1 MITYCYKHDKCHVIN
16 LLTFF
21 KLLCTHNILIISYY
35 ACIINMLN
43 FYFFEIFFKNYKI
56 SKLADNQ
63 MIMILNYACI
73 IIAIFVEILKKM
85 QTKLTQLLN
94 INYPIIQAPMFL
106 VSNTAMVIE
115 AMHSGI
121 AGCIPALNY
130 RTLDALKKAIHE
142 LKKAKVAGGS
152 FGFNLIVNK
161 SNIKYKEQLR
171 VLCEEGCDF
180 IITSLGSPEETI
192 KQAHQVGIK
201 VFCDVV
207 DLKFA
212 QKVEALGAD
221 AIIAVNNEAGGHRG
235 NVSPEVL
242 IKELVSHCNI
252 PIISAG
258 GVGCKADVDK
268 MLGFGAA
275 GVSVGSPFIASTEAN
290 VTNEYKQACVDY
302 GAKDIVMT
310 ERISGTP
317 CTVIN
322 TPYVQK
328 IGTKQTWL
336 EAILNKNKKLK
347 KWVKMIRFSIGMRA
361 TEKAA
366 TQATY
371 KTVWVAGPSIE
382 FTKDIQPVKAIV
394 KRLTH

>member
-1 MITYCYKHDKCHVIN
+1 MHMPTQ
-16 LLTFF
+16 
-21 KLLCTHNILIISYY
+21 
-35 ACIINMLN
+35 LN
-43 FYFFEIFFKNYKI
+43 
-56 SKLADNQ
+56 
-63 MIMILNYACI
+63 
-73 IIAIFVEILKKM
+73 
-85 QTKLTQLLN
+85 QLLN
-94 INYPIIQAPMFL
+94 IKYPIIKAPMFL

-115 AMHSGI
+115 AMKAGI

-130 RTLDALKKAIHE
+130 RTLSDLKAAIDE
-142 LKKAKVAGGS
+142 LKAAKEKVSPTDGRGGS

-192 KQAHQVGIK
+192 NQAHKVGIK
-201 VFCDVV
+201 VLCDVT

-212 QKVEALGAD
+212 KKVEELGAD

-235 NVSPEVL
+235 DLSP
-242 IKELVSHCNI
+242 KELIQLLKSNCSI

-258 GVGCKADVDK
+258 GVGTKAELDT
-268 MLGFGAA
+268 MLSYGAD
-275 GVSVGSPFIASTEAN
+275 GVSIGSPFIASVEAG
-290 VTNEYKQACVDY
+290 VTDEYKQACVDY

-310 ERISGTP
+310 QRISGTP

-328 IGTKQTWL
+328 IGTKESGL
-336 EAILNKNKKLK
+336 ESLLNKNKKLK
-347 KWVKMIRFSIGMRA
+347 KWVKMIRFSIGMKA

-366 TQATY
+366 KQATY

-382 FTKDIQPVKAIV
+382 HTKEILPMKTIIQNLI
-394 KRLTH
+394 T

>member
-1 MITYCYKHDKCHVIN
+1 MTA
-16 LLTFF
+16 
-21 KLLCTHNILIISYY
+21 KLNDILGI
-35 ACIINMLN
+35 
-43 FYFFEIFFKNYKI
+43 K
-56 SKLADNQ
+56 
-63 MIMILNYACI
+63 
-73 IIAIFVEILKKM
+73 
-85 QTKLTQLLN
+85 
-94 INYPIIQAPMFL
+94 YPIIQAPMFL

-115 AMHSGI
+115 AMKSGI

-130 RTLDALKKAIHE
+130 RTLEELRAAIKE
-142 LKKAKVAGGS
+142 LKAAKRPGGA

-161 SNIKYKEQLR
+161 SNLKYKDQLQ

-192 KQAHQVGIK
+192 KKAHEVGIK

-212 QKVEALGAD
+212 KKVEGLGAD
-221 AIIAVNNEAGGHRG
+221 AAIAVNNEAGGHRG
-235 NVSPEVL
+235 NISPEAL
-242 IKELVSHCNI
+242 IKELKSHINI
-252 PIISAG
+252 PVISAG

-268 MLGFGAA
+268 MLSFGAD
-275 GVSVGSPFIASTEAN
+275 GVSVGSPFIASEEAQ
-290 VTNEYKQACVDY
+290 VTDEYKQACVDY
-302 GAKDIVMT
+302 GADDIVMT

-336 EAILNKNKKLK
+336 ESVLNKNKKLK
-347 KWVKMIRFSIGMRA
+347 KWVKMIRFSIGMNA
-361 TEKAA
+361 TKNAA
-366 TQATY
+366 YKATY

-382 FTKDIQPVKAIV
+382 YTKEILPVKAIV
-394 KRLTH
+394 KKLTS

>member
-1 MITYCYKHDKCHVIN
+1 M
-16 LLTFF
+16 
-21 KLLCTHNILIISYY
+21 
-35 ACIINMLN
+35 
-43 FYFFEIFFKNYKI
+43 E
-56 SKLADNQ
+56 
-63 MIMILNYACI
+63 
-73 IIAIFVEILKKM
+73 
-85 QTKLTQLLN
+85 TKLTKLLK
-94 INYPIIQAPMFL
+94 IKYPIIQAPMFL

-115 AMHSGI
+115 AMKSGI

-130 RTLDALKKAIHE
+130 RTLEE
-142 LKKAKVAGGS
+142 LKRAVQELKAAKIEGGS

-161 SNIKYKEQLR
+161 SNIKYKDQLQ

-192 KQAHQVGIK
+192 KQANKVGIK

-212 QKVEALGAD
+212 LKVEELGAD
-221 AIIAVNNEAGGHRG
+221 AVIAVNNEAGGHRG
-235 NVSPEVL
+235 NLSPEIL
-242 IKELVSHCNI
+242 IKELVSHCKI

-258 GVGCKADVDK
+258 GVGCKADIDK
-268 MLGFGAA
+268 MLSYGAE

-290 VTNEYKQACVDY
+290 ITEEYKQACVDF

-322 TPYVQK
+322 TAYVQK

-336 EAILNKNKKLK
+336 ESVLNKNKSLK
-347 KWVKMIRFSIGMRA
+347 KWVKMIRFSIGMNA
-361 TEKAA
+361 TKNAA
-366 TQATY
+366 TKATY

-382 FTKDIQPVKAIV
+382 HTKAVLPTKDIISKLVN
-394 KRLTH
+394 

>member
-1 MITYCYKHDKCHVIN
+1 MT
-16 LLTFF
+16 
-21 KLLCTHNILIISYY
+21 
-35 ACIINMLN
+35 AQLN
-43 FYFFEIFFKNYKI
+43 
-56 SKLADNQ
+56 
-63 MIMILNYACI
+63 
-73 IIAIFVEILKKM
+73 
-85 QTKLTQLLN
+85 QLLN
-94 INYPIIQAPMFL
+94 IKYPIIQAPMFL

-115 AMHSGI
+115 AMKGGI

-130 RTLDALKKAIHE
+130 RTLPE
-142 LKKAKVAGGS
+142 LKAAIGELKAAKVEGGS

-192 KQAHQVGIK
+192 NQAHKVGIK
-201 VFCDVV
+201 VFCDVT

-212 QKVEALGAD
+212 QKVETLGAD

-235 NVSPEVL
+235 DFSPKAL
-242 IKELVSHCNI
+242 IQLLKSHCGI
-252 PIISAG
+252 PVISAG
-258 GVGCKADVDK
+258 GVGTKADIDE
-268 MLGFGAA
+268 MLGYGAD
-275 GVSVGSPFIASTEAN
+275 GVSVGSPFIASVEAN
-290 VTNEYKQACVDY
+290 VTDEYKRACVDY

-310 ERISGTP
+310 QRISGTP

-328 IGTKQTWL
+328 IGTKESWL
-336 EAILNKNKKLK
+336 ESVLNKNKKLK

-366 TQATY
+366 TEATY

-382 FTKDIQPVKAIV
+382 HTTEILPTKKIIEK
-394 KRLTH
+394 LTS